1 MTLKDM
7 ALKEMSAKDPEQ
19 LTFKAFELAEVVR
32 ELNNVEIIKKEAN
45 EQWSVQIKALKK
57 LMFKLAQECEVVK

>member
-1 MTLKDM
+1 M

-32 ELNNVEIIKKEAN
+32 ELNSVEIAKKEAN
-45 EQWSVQIKALKK
+45 EEWTAQIKALKK
-57 LMFKLAQECEVVK
+57 RMFRLAQECEAAK